1 MNHFDIQPVNRFV
14 TGENASI
21 RRPKEIAFFSYDDA
35 HEFYL
40 DDRSLRYY
48 YPPTIGADLSE
59 GFDSFQ
65 QLDDTADDHLDSL
78 LKTIIDLET
87 RTGEKCQADLITW
100 RGMMTKIMA
109 IPFDMFNGIP
119 CKTALLIVSCLI
131 KPTVDSFIEENH
143 AHKLQSRDAQHHQV
157 SRPGSASQDLMSYWG
172 YKFETLALIP
182 APWAETS
189 RDYIESREDL
199 VVNNYAQYCSV
210 VRTGIGKSKLI
221 LGGEVD
227 ALWDAKPSRTD
238 DPINWV
244 ELKTAATPL
253 CDRDVLKYERKLL
266 KFWIQSFLLGVPR
279 IIVGFRSKDGILQ
292 SLEELETSQIPRL
305 VKQRGK
311 GTWDGNSCINF
322 TATFLDWLK
331 STIVGEGVWR
341 IRKRDKST
349 VIEVF
354 RIEESGHGSI
364 LSREF
369 FEWRSQPG
377 HGHVS

>member
-1 MNHFDIQPVNRFV
+1 MNHFDIQPLNRFV

-35 HEFYL
+35 HEFHL

-48 YPPTIGADLSE
+48 YPPTIGADLSK

-78 LKTIIDLET
+78 LKTIIDFET

-109 IPFDMFNGIP
+109 IPFDMFNGFEVNATRFQDTI
-119 CKTALLIVSCLI
+119 
-131 KPTVDSFIEENH
+131 FIEENH

-157 SRPGSASQDLMSYWG
+157 SRPGTASQDLMSYWG

-238 DPINWV
+238 DPIDWV

-331 STIVGEGVWR
+331 STVVGEGVWR

-354 RIEESGHGSI
+354 RIEESGHGNI